1 MCLIDPPLS
10 DANRREVRRGG
21 IEPPPAL
28 QLGSESLGLSADSRM
43 RGDSATRLRSN
54 AAPHHTLYFLI
65 ELIIISTP
73 SIAETLSTPPI
84 EAATDAI
91 TVTLAPKL
99 QAAGNFVQHNIQAR
113 QKTWGQAEPSS
124 HSRRAREKYSSRWAE
139 CSTIVLQYVISY
151 D

>member
-1 MCLIDPPLS
+1 M
-10 DANRREVRRGG
+10 G
-21 IEPPPAL
+21 
-28 QLGSESLGLSADSRM
+28 
-43 RGDSATRLRSN
+43 GDSATRLRSN

-99 QAAGNFVQHNIQAR
+99 QATGNFVQRSIQ
-113 QKTWGQAEPSS
+113 KN
-124 HSRRAREKYSSRWAE
+124 
-139 CSTIVLQYVISY
+139 
-151 D
+151 

>member
-1 MCLIDPPLS
+1 M
-10 DANRREVRRGG
+10 VRRGG
-21 IEPPPAL
+21 LEPPPAL
-28 QLGSESLGLSADSRM
+28 QLGSDSLGLSADSRM
-43 RGDSATRLRSN
+43 GGDSATWLRSN

-99 QAAGNFVQHNIQAR
+99 EATGNFVQLNTQAVLLLALR
-113 QKTWGQAEPSS
+113 PWRSTRFCRG
-124 HSRRAREKYSSRWAE
+124 RAIFPPASNAASK
-139 CSTIVLQYVISY
+139 
-151 D
+151 

>member
-1 MCLIDPPLS
+1 VVAEAKMVRPHRCRFAYCIGLIDPHKG
-10 DANRREVRRGG
+10 RKWTEVRRGG

-43 RGDSATRLRSN
+43 GGDSATRLRSN

-73 SIAETLSTPPI
+73 IIAETLSTPPI

-99 QAAGNFVQHNIQAR
+99 QATGSFVQHNI
-113 QKTWGQAEPSS
+113 
-124 HSRRAREKYSSRWAE
+124 RRIDAKCPEVKGD
-139 CSTIVLQYVISY
+139 L
-151 D
+151 

>member
-1 MCLIDPPLS
+1 M
-10 DANRREVRRGG
+10 G
-21 IEPPPAL
+21 
-28 QLGSESLGLSADSRM
+28 
-43 RGDSATRLRSN
+43 GDSATRLRSN

-99 QAAGNFVQHNIQAR
+99 KPTGKFVQHNIQ
-113 QKTWGQAEPSS
+113 KKGTNGTFTNLHSS
-124 HSRRAREKYSSRWAE
+124 ACPPYSTQGNLPKR
-139 CSTIVLQYVISY
+139 
-151 D
+151 

>member
-1 MCLIDPPLS
+1 M
-10 DANRREVRRGG
+10 G
-21 IEPPPAL
+21 
-28 QLGSESLGLSADSRM
+28 
-43 RGDSATRLRSN
+43 GDSATRLRSN

-99 QAAGNFVQHNIQAR
+99 QATGSFVQHNI
-113 QKTWGQAEPSS
+113 
-124 HSRRAREKYSSRWAE
+124 RRIDAKCPEAKGD
-139 CSTIVLQYVISY
+139 L
-151 D
+151 